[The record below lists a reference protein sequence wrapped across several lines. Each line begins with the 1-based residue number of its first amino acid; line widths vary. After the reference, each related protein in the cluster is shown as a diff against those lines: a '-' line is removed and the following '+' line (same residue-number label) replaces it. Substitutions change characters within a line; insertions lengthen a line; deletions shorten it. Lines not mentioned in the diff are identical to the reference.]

1 MTSLEV
7 SPDFP
12 LHKITAPISLH
23 YSIFDPFTN
32 EKDVKKLISKLNG
45 TEDLYVQTVDQ
56 IKFDHQDFVW
66 GTRAAELVYS
76 EILKF
81 FKKHEND

>member
-23 YSIFDPFTN
+23 YSTFDPFTN

-66 GTRAAELVYS
+66 GIHANELVYS